1 MRRRTPLVI
10 GCAALFVLASSP
22 SLLFG
27 SIEEQ
32 RARLPP
38 AAEQDAGADCSDPA
52 TGVWLGQQYNQRS
65 RTWQRYRLDI
75 RRRAPGA
82 AELVGTVRV
91 HFWAGWYSHSTP
103 VTACEGAG
111 QLAAEV
117 TQNATGRADG
127 VSLAFGGNDWRT
139 TQVFCQPPGTA
150 VSYNPDRFTGSID
163 PSIQEFQSVN
173 NDGGSAVNEP
183 VVFRRIECA
192 SAPRP
197 VVVIQSPAAPP
208 PPMPWGRGR
217 SSRFGCSR

>member
-1 MRRRTPLVI
+1 MSRRTSLVV
-10 GCAALFVLASSP
+10 GCSALAAVALSP
-22 SLLFG
+22 TLLFG

-52 TGVWLGQQYNQRS
+52 AGVWLGQQYNGRS
-65 RTWQRYRLDI
+65 RTWQRYRLEV
-75 RRRAPGA
+75 RRVAPGSP
-82 AELVGTVRV
+82 ELVGQVRV

-103 VTACEGAG
+103 VTNCDGG
-111 QLAAEV
+111 RLSAEV
-117 TQNATGRADG
+117 TQNAVGRING
-127 VSLAFGGNDWRT
+127 LSLAFGGTDWRT
-139 TQVFCQPPGTA
+139 TQVFCQPPGQ
-150 VSYNPDRFTGSID
+150 VISYNPDRFTGVID

-197 VVVIQSPAAPP
+197 TVIFQQTPP
-208 PPMPWGRGR
+208 PPLPTGR
-217 SSRFGCSR
+217 SRSRFGCSR